1 MRGFQLDKL
10 LQKLKKFREDRDWDK
25 YHSPKNLTIAL
36 MVETAE
42 LAEHFQWLTQ
52 KQSKNLSLDKKE
64 MIKDEIGDVMI
75 YLVNLSDKLGIDP
88 LQAAYDKIE
97 KNIRKYPANKVRGK
111 ALKYSEYK

>member
-1 MRGFQLDKL
+1 
-10 LQKLKKFREDRDWDK
+10 
-25 YHSPKNLTIAL
+25 

-88 LQAAYDKIE
+88 LQAAYDKGE
-97 KNIRKYPANKVRGK
+97 LFCAPCLFPGGERSLQGAQDNPQSGNQSGS
-111 ALKYSEYK
+111 LGHPQQ